1 MVDPIIILGEE
12 KDVHLT
18 DELII
23 AHGWIRGIT
32 VFPSSEI
39 CNKDHSGTKPQS
51 KNTKCGA
58 LLSPFDE
65 RAAASFLCVMTLFPT
80 EIFNAIHSRT
90 DLNNHV

>member
-1 MVDPIIILGEE
+1 MADPIIILGEE

-32 VFPSSEI
+32 VFTSSEK

-51 KNTKCGA
+51 KNTKRGA
-58 LLSPFDE
+58 LLSTSDE
-65 RAAASFLCVMTLFPT
+65 RAAVSFLWVMTLFPT
-80 EIFNAIHSRT
+80 EIYNAIHSRK